1 MTGRDFHWPAAFGSL
16 KLRITLGG
24 IAALVVGIG
33 LITAL
38 LVMRAQRDTL
48 NTQLVRESSET
59 VRTAGL
65 LSRQMV
71 ELQRALASVAPQVG
85 GIAADDHGAVM
96 RLIDS
101 QQVLRQLFTN
111 LFAASADGRV
121 LVTADKRQVYLPM
134 SLNIAD
140 RDYFQQT
147 VRENRAIISDAIA
160 GRVSGQPQIFMT
172 QPARDASGATMILGG
187 SLRLNTRDLL
197 DGLVEDDTG
206 DAAAL
211 VVVTDQTGRVLAHPS
226 HDRLLTLLSSEPRL
240 AQAFA
245 AWQAIGA
252 PVEPTGI
259 RLPQRGELVSAAGVP
274 GPDWMVW
281 RVRAEADVLAP
292 LRAARTD
299 AILGAVVL
307 LALLSPLLF
316 VMLWRALRPLTL
328 LEHRAQHLFDGSMQ
342 PEAGWPGGRGEIG
355 RLGDVL
361 RRVGLDRLTLEA
373 QNAKTMRKLNSVM
386 SAAPVGIAFTRDDR
400 FELASAELCRLVAA
414 TSQDLLG
421 QPLRTLF
428 ASDED
433 HAAFLKRERS
443 DFRALQPYTGEWQLL
458 RHDGSKFWAALRT
471 KPVDLADRTLGT
483 IWIVSDIEDQRA
495 VRKQLEWSATH
506 DALTGL
512 ANREAFEQQARRLVA
527 TQPGSRP
534 AALVFLDLDR
544 FKPVNDMAG
553 HLVGDLMLLT
563 VATAIAARVRPGDLV
578 ARMGGDEF
586 ALLLEDCPPDVA
598 MAIADEVRRAVTEVA
613 VPSAHGPLSVGAS
626 VGVAALQADIATVN
640 DWLQAADA
648 ACYAAKS
655 AGRDT
660 VRAAPMGVGGTGG
673 AC

>member
-16 KLRITLGG
+16 KLRITVGG

-65 LSRQMV
+65 LTRQVV
-71 ELQRALASVAPQVG
+71 ELQRALASVAPQFTE
-85 GIAADDHGAVM
+85 IAADDRGAVM
-96 RLIDS
+96 RLIES
-101 QQVLRQLFTN
+101 QHVLRQLFSS
-111 LFAASADGRV
+111 LFAVSADGQV
-121 LVTADKRQVYLPM
+121 LVAADSRQVNLRA
-134 SLNIAD
+134 SLNISD

-147 VRENRAIISDAIA
+147 VREKRAIISDATPS
-160 GRVSGQPQIFMT
+160 RVTGQPLIILT
-172 QPARDASGATMILGG
+172 QPVRDATGTQMVLGG

-197 DGLVEDDTG
+197 DGLVETDD
-206 DAAAL
+206 DAAL
-211 VVVTDQTGRVLAHPS
+211 VVVTDQSGRVLAHPNR
-226 HDRLLTLLSSEPRL
+226 DRLLTLLSSEPRL
-240 AQAFA
+240 AQAFE
-245 AWQAIGA
+245 AWQSIGA
-252 PVEPTGI
+252 PVEPMGL
-259 RLPQRGELVSAAGVP
+259 RLPQRDELVSAAGVP

-292 LRAARTD
+292 LRAARAD
-299 AILGAVVL
+299 AILGAAVL

-316 VMLWRALRPLTL
+316 LVLWRALRPLTL
-328 LEHRAQHLFDGSMQ
+328 LEHRAQHLFDGSLP
-342 PEAGWPGGRGEIG
+342 PEAGWPGGHGEIG
-355 RLGDVL
+355 RLSAVL
-361 RRVGLDRLTLEA
+361 RRVGLERLTLEA

-400 FELASAELCRLVAA
+400 FELVSAELCRLVAA
-414 TSQDLLG
+414 TTQDLLG

-428 ASDED
+428 SSDED
-433 HAAFLKRERS
+433 HAAFLQRERS

-458 RHDGSKFWAALRT
+458 RHDGSRFWAALRT

-495 VRKQLEWSATH
+495 ARQQLEWSATH

-512 ANREAFEQQARRLVA
+512 INRNAFEQRARRLVEA
-527 TQPGSRP
+527 RPESLP

-544 FKPVNDMAG
+544 FKPVNDTAG

-563 VATAIAARVRPGDLV
+563 VATAIAAHVRSGDLV

-586 ALLLEDCPPDVA
+586 GLLLADCPPDAA
-598 MAIADEVRRAVTEVA
+598 MAIAEEVRRAITEVV
-613 VPSAHGPLSVGAS
+613 VPSTHGPLSVGAS
-626 VGVAALQADIATVN
+626 VGVAALQANIATVN
-640 DWLQAADA
+640 DWLEAADA

-660 VRAAPMGVGGTGG
+660 VRAAPMRADG
-673 AC
+673 A

>member
-38 LVMRAQRDTL
+38 LVTRAQRDTL
-48 NTQLVRESSET
+48 GAQLVRESGET

-65 LSRQMV
+65 LSRQLV
-71 ELQRALASVAPQVG
+71 ELQRALASVAPQFSD
-85 GIAADDHGAVM
+85 IAADDRAAVL
-96 RLIDS
+96 RLIES

-111 LFAASADGRV
+111 LFAASADGQV
-121 LVTADKRQVYLPM
+121 LVIADSRQMNLPE

-140 RDYFQQT
+140 RDYFQRT
-147 VRENRAIISDAIA
+147 VRENRAIISDATPS
-160 GRVSGQPQIFMT
+160 RVSGQPLIILT
-172 QPARDASGATMILGG
+172 QPVHDAAGTRMVLSG

-197 DGLVEDDTG
+197 EGLVEDND
-206 DAAAL
+206 DAAAAL
-211 VVVTDQTGRVLAHPS
+211 VVVTDQTGRVLAHPN

-245 AWQAIGA
+245 AWQAMGA
-252 PVEPTGI
+252 PVEPTGL

-316 VMLWRALRPLTL
+316 LMLWRALRPLTL
-328 LEHRAQHLFDGSMQ
+328 LEHRAQHLFDGSML

-355 RLGDVL
+355 RLSAVL
-361 RRVGLDRLTLEA
+361 RRVSLERLTLEA

-400 FELASAELCRLVAA
+400 FELVSAELSRLVTA
-414 TSQDLLG
+414 TPQDLLG

-433 HAAFLKRERS
+433 HAAFLARERS

-458 RHDGSKFWAALRT
+458 RHDGSRFWAGLRT

-495 VRKQLEWSATH
+495 VRQQLEWSAAH

-512 ANREAFEQQARRLVA
+512 ANRKAFEQQARRLVQA
-527 TQPGSRP
+527 QPASRP

-544 FKPVNDMAG
+544 FKPVNDTAG

-563 VATAIAARVRPGDLV
+563 VATAIAAHVRTGDLV

-586 ALLLEDCPPDVA
+586 ALLLEDCTHEVA
-598 MAIADEVRRAVTEVA
+598 MAIADEVRRAVTEVV
-613 VPSAHGPLSVGAS
+613 VPSTHGPLSVGAS

-660 VRAAPMGVGGTGG
+660 VRAAPRRTGG
-673 AC
+673 A

>member
-16 KLRITLGG
+16 KLRITMGG

-48 NTQLVRESSET
+48 NTQLVRESTET
-59 VRTAGL
+59 VHTAAAL
-65 LSRQMV
+65 TSKVV
-71 ELQRALASVAPQVG
+71 ELQRLLASVAPQFNE
-85 GIAADDHGAVM
+85 IPADDRGAVM
-96 RLIDS
+96 RLVES
-101 QQVLRQLFTN
+101 QQVLRQLFTYV
-111 LFAASADGRV
+111 FAASADGQV
-121 LVTADKRQVYLPM
+121 LVTADSRQVNLPA
-134 SLNIAD
+134 SLHIGD
-140 RDYFQQT
+140 RDYFQQSM
-147 VRENRAIISDAIA
+147 RENRAIISDVTRS
-160 GRVSGQPQIFMT
+160 RVSGNPLINLT
-172 QPARDASGATMILGG
+172 QPVHDAAGTRMLFGG

-197 DGLVEDDTG
+197 DGLVEDNDD
-206 DAAAL
+206 DATAM
-211 VVVTDQTGRVLAHPS
+211 VVVTDQTGRVLAHPNRS
-226 HDRLLTLLSSEPRL
+226 RLLTLLSAEPRL

-245 AWQAIGA
+245 AWQSIGA
-252 PVEPTGI
+252 PVEPTGL

-281 RVRAEADVLAP
+281 RVRAEAEVLAP
-292 LRAARTD
+292 LRTARTE

-328 LEHRAQHLFDGSMQ
+328 LEHRAQHLFDGSLP

-355 RLGDVL
+355 RLSDVL
-361 RRVGLDRLTLEA
+361 CRVGLDRLTLEA
-373 QNAKTMRKLNSVM
+373 QNAKTMRKLSSVM
-386 SAAPVGIAFTRDDR
+386 SAAPVGIAFTLDDR
-400 FELASAELCRLVAA
+400 FELVSAELCRLVAA

-421 QPLRTLF
+421 QPMRMLF

-433 HAAFLKRERS
+433 HAAFLARERS

-458 RHDGSKFWAALRT
+458 RYDGSRFWAALRT
-471 KPVDLADRTLGT
+471 KPVDLADRTQGT

-495 VRKQLEWSATH
+495 ARKQLEWSATH

-512 ANREAFEQQARRLVA
+512 ANRKAFEQQAQRLVDA
-527 TQPGSRP
+527 QPESRP

-544 FKPVNDMAG
+544 FKPVNDTAG

-563 VATAIAARVRPGDLV
+563 VATAIAAHVRTGDLV

-586 ALLLEDCPPDVA
+586 GLLLENCPPDTA
-598 MAIADEVRRAVTEVA
+598 MAIADEVRRAITKGV

-626 VGVAALQADIATVN
+626 VGVAALQAGIVTVN
-640 DWLQAADA
+640 DWLEAADA

-660 VRAAPMGVGGTGG
+660 VRAAPMGAGGT
-673 AC
+673 

>member
-1 MTGRDFHWPAAFGSL
+1 MNGRDFHWPAALGSL
-16 KLRITLGG
+16 KLRITAGG

-38 LVMRAQRDTL
+38 LVTRAERDTL
-48 NTQLVRESSET
+48 EAQLVRESSET

-65 LSRQMV
+65 LSRQVV
-71 ELQRALASVAPQVG
+71 ELQRALASVAPQFSD
-85 GIAADDHGAVM
+85 IAADDRGALL
-96 RLIDS
+96 RLIES
-101 QQVLRQLFTN
+101 QRVLRQLFTN
-111 LFAASADGRV
+111 VFATSADGQV
-121 LVTADKRQVYLPM
+121 LVAADSRQVTLPA
-134 SLNIAD
+134 SLNIGD
-140 RDYFQQT
+140 RDYFQKT
-147 VRENRAIISDAIA
+147 VRENRAIISDATPS
-160 GRVSGQPQIFMT
+160 RVNGQPLIILT
-172 QPARDASGATMILGG
+172 QPVRDAAGTLMIFSG

-197 DGLVEDDTG
+197 DGLVEDND
-206 DAAAL
+206 DATAAL
-211 VVVTDQTGRVLAHPS
+211 VVVTDQTGRVLAHPNR
-226 HDRLLTLLSSEPRL
+226 DRLLTLLSSEPRL

-252 PVEPTGI
+252 PVEPTGV
-259 RLPQRGELVSAAGVP
+259 RLPQHGALVSAAGVP

-292 LRAARTD
+292 LRAARAD

-328 LEHRAQHLFDGSMQ
+328 LEHRAQHLFDGSLQ
-342 PEAGWPGGRGEIG
+342 PDAGWPGGRGEIG
-355 RLGDVL
+355 RLSAVL
-361 RRVGLDRLTLEA
+361 RRVGLERLTLEA

-400 FELASAELCRLVAA
+400 FELVSAELCRLVVA
-414 TSQDLLG
+414 TPQDLLG

-428 ASDED
+428 ASGDD
-433 HAAFLKRERS
+433 HGAFLARERS

-458 RHDGSKFWAALRT
+458 RHDGSKFWAGLRT

-495 VRKQLEWSATH
+495 VRQQLEWSATH

-512 ANREAFEQQARRLVA
+512 VNREAFEQQARRLVE
-527 TQPGSRP
+527 TQPDSRP

-544 FKPVNDMAG
+544 FKPVNDTAG

-563 VATAIAARVRPGDLV
+563 VATAIAAHVRTGDLV

-586 ALLLEDCPPDVA
+586 ALLLENCPPDAA
-598 MAIADEVRRAVTEVA
+598 MTIADEVRRAVTEVV
-613 VPSAHGPLSVGAS
+613 VPSTHGPLSVGAS
-626 VGVAALQADIATVN
+626 IGVAALQANIATVN

-660 VRAAPMGVGGTGG
+660 VRAAPMGAGSAGG
-673 AC
+673 A